1 MPILDSSSPHL
12 LISLSRSR
20 NIRFVIVFICILL
33 FPFPSDA
40 HLVTTGAGPFYD
52 GSAHFFV
59 TFDEILPVIALSLF
73 AGLRGTRSARWVLAI
88 LFLGW
93 LGGGIFGRFF
103 PMNETPFWFQTIL
116 LLGTGI
122 LLASDWKISASITWI
137 ISGFI
142 AITLGFWN
150 GSAMA
155 AAGGGMLAVIGTA
168 ASALIVSVFGMAL
181 AVKLSEGWTRIAL
194 RVAGSWI
201 AALGLLSLGWA
212 LRK

>member
-1 MPILDSSSPHL
+1 M
-12 LISLSRSR
+12 
-20 NIRFVIVFICILL
+20 IRFSILVGCILL

-59 TFDEILPVIALSLF
+59 TFGEILPVIALSLF
-73 AGLRGTRSARWVLAI
+73 AGLRSTRSARWTLAI
-88 LFLGW
+88 LLLGW
-93 LGGGIFGRFF
+93 VSGGFIGRFF
-103 PMNETPFWFQTIL
+103 LVSETPFAFQAIL

-122 LLASDWKISASITWI
+122 LLASDWKISSLSTWI
-137 ISGFI
+137 ISGVI
-142 AITLGFWN
+142 AISLGIWN
-150 GSAMA
+150 GSAME
-155 AAGGGMLAVIGTA
+155 AAGGGMLAVLGSA
-168 ASALIVSVFGMAL
+168 VSALIVAVFSMAL

-201 AALGLLSLGWA
+201 AALGLLSLGWS